1 MANPPLPQL
10 LRDRMRKRGYTPA
23 TLPDAL
29 DLSRQT
35 TSYLLNGKVRI
46 TAKTAPRIARV
57 LGETAQYWL
66 RKQIDA
72 DFQEGM

>member
-1 MANPPLPQL
+1 MAQSTLSQL
-10 LRDRMRKRGYTPA
+10 LKTRMRKRGYTPA

-46 TAKTAPRIARV
+46 TAKTAPRIAQA
-57 LGETAQYWL
+57 LGGTAQYWL

-72 DFQEGM
+72 DFQEGT